1 MCIATSLFETK
12 PRCVLV
18 LSTGGGG
25 DIATASMLAEAL
37 RREGVDAVVAASLWE
52 RFVRDPNPGPVPL
65 SSLAGAEPLAGGD
78 AARLFPGCAAFRGGY
93 VFEPAA
99 CKVASLLR
107 GLPVY
112 AVNTWGGELA
122 IRRAVEEIATIHGCE
137 ALLDVDVGGD
147 VLANGHEEELWS
159 PLGDSLGLAAAAN
172 SSLSS
177 VLAVHS
183 LGADGELSEEQLLG
197 KIAAVARKGGYRWIR
212 GLDPHD
218 IELLDEILEAVE
230 TEASQIPLLAAR
242 GLYGNIAIR
251 GGARHVKVSI
261 YQAATVFLDTA
272 VAYLD
277 TPPAR
282 AVAGTASL
290 EEARRRLNSLGV
302 YTEFDLEEDIHV
314 HIVLGRLTPERLIEI
329 KTAGRRRLNA
339 LSKTRSP
346 EA

>member
-1 MCIATSLFETK
+1 MCMATSLFGTR

-25 DIATASMLAEAL
+25 DVATASMLAEAL

-65 SSLAGAEPLAGGD
+65 GSLAGAEPLAEGD
-78 AARLFPGCAAFRGGY
+78 AARLLPGCTAFRGGY

-99 CKVASLLR
+99 CRVASLLR
-107 GLPVY
+107 SLPVY
-112 AVNTWGGELA
+112 AVDVWGGELA
-122 IRRAVEEIATIHGCE
+122 VRRAVEEIAAVHGCE

-172 SSLSS
+172 SSLPA

-197 KIAAVARKGGYRWIR
+197 KIAVLARRGGYRWVR
-212 GLDPHD
+212 GLDPRD
-218 IELLDEILEAVE
+218 VELLDEILGAIE
-230 TEASQIPLLAAR
+230 TEASRIPLLATR
-242 GLYGNIAIR
+242 GLYGSIAIR
-251 GGARHVKVSI
+251 GGTRRVRVSI
-261 YQAATVFLDTA
+261 YQAATVFVDAA

-282 AVAGTASL
+282 AVTGTASL
-290 EEARRRLNSLGV
+290 EEARRRLNGLGV
-302 YTEFDLEEDIHV
+302 YTELDLEEDIHM
-314 HIVLGRLTPERLIEI
+314 HIVLGRLTPKKLIEI
-329 KTAGRRRLNA
+329 KTAGRRRLA
-339 LSKTRSP
+339 SPSKTRGP
-346 EA
+346 GA